1 MLAIRK
7 VRSSRGLVDCI
18 GPGRK
23 DPLRHVQPAFGF
35 WRSARRSHQHNPAM
49 SGCLW
54 RKRGDSTI
62 NANGDGNRPGVEAF
76 GRWSRPMSE
85 ERQAGRQGRVV
96 DGDGAA
102 ETEAAP
108 RIADDVGEPH
118 IVDGPESS
126 TGMPLGKPENR
137 AAKARRRLKA
147 WWLAASPNLRGSVY
161 MLSALLVY
169 AVMVGAI
176 KHVGGVIPLVQIL
189 LIRQI
194 IMSVVI
200 LGFSAGSIRPMLRT
214 RRPGLQIIRSLL
226 TLAAMLC
233 GFTAVI
239 QIPLAQATAIGF
251 SQVLFVTIAAVIIL
265 REVVDARR
273 WAATLIGFVGVLV
286 MLRPSGDG
294 LDVFALL
301 AVAGALLNAG
311 ITVSVRMLAA
321 TERTDTILIWQ
332 GMVMIAALALPTWLW
347 WVPPDATQW
356 FWLIVLSLFGTA
368 GQWLITRAYQVG
380 EAAALAPLDFSR
392 LILASLTGFIFFSE
406 IPALSTWIGA
416 AIVVSATLYTI
427 RKNAR
432 PFPREPASV

>member
-1 MLAIRK
+1 
-7 VRSSRGLVDCI
+7 
-18 GPGRK
+18 
-23 DPLRHVQPAFGF
+23 
-35 WRSARRSHQHNPAM
+35 
-49 SGCLW
+49 
-54 RKRGDSTI
+54 
-62 NANGDGNRPGVEAF
+62 
-76 GRWSRPMSE
+76 MSE
-85 ERQAGRQGRVV
+85 ERQAGRQSRAV

-102 ETEAAP
+102 ETEAPP
-108 RIADDVGEPH
+108 RIAESASESAIMCVAALSPAEP
-118 IVDGPESS
+118 V
-126 TGMPLGKPENR
+126 GKPENR
-137 AAKARRRLKA
+137 AVRFRQRLRD

-161 MLSALLVY
+161 MFSAMLVY

-176 KHVGGVIPLVQIL
+176 KHVGGVIPLIQIL

-194 IMSVVI
+194 IMSLII
-200 LGFSAGSIRPMLRT
+200 LAFAAGSIRLMLRT
-214 RRPGLQIIRSLL
+214 TRPGLQVIRGVL
-226 TLAAMLC
+226 TLIAMLC

-239 QIPLAQATAIGF
+239 KIPLAQATAIGF
-251 SQVLFVTIAAVIIL
+251 SQVLFVTIAAVLIL
-265 REVVDARR
+265 KEVVDARR

-286 MLRPSGDG
+286 MLRPTGDG
-294 LDVFALL
+294 LDVYALL
-301 AVAGALLNAG
+301 AVGGALFGAG

-332 GMVMIAALALPTWLW
+332 GIVLVAVLAVPAWLW

-392 LILASLTGFIFFSE
+392 LILASMTGFIFFAE

-416 AIVVSATLYTI
+416 AIVIAATLYTI

>member
-1 MLAIRK
+1 MI
-7 VRSSRGLVDCI
+7 
-18 GPGRK
+18 
-23 DPLRHVQPAFGF
+23 
-35 WRSARRSHQHNPAM
+35 
-49 SGCLW
+49 
-54 RKRGDSTI
+54 
-62 NANGDGNRPGVEAF
+62 
-76 GRWSRPMSE
+76 E
-85 ERQAGRQGRVV
+85 ERQTGRQDRAA
-96 DGDGAA
+96 DGDGSA
-102 ETEAAP
+102 ETEAP
-108 RIADDVGEPH
+108 LRFADAADEDPTG
-118 IVDGPESS
+118 GPALPTAETS
-126 TGMPLGKPENR
+126 TGDAPGKPL
-137 AAKARRRLKA
+137 RRRQRLRH
-147 WWLAASPNLRGSVY
+147 WWTGASPNLRGSVY

-189 LIRQI
+189 LIRQV
-194 IMSVVI
+194 IMSVII
-200 LGFSAGSIRPMLRT
+200 LGFAAGGLRPLLRT

-265 REVVDARR
+265 KEVVDARR
-273 WAATLIGFVGVLV
+273 WAATVIGFVGVLV
-286 MLRPSGDG
+286 MLKPGGDG
-294 LDVFALL
+294 LDAFALL
-301 AVAGALLNAG
+301 AVAGAVLNAG

-332 GMVMIAALALPTWLW
+332 GMVMIGVLALPAWLW
-347 WVPPDATQW
+347 WVPPDAAQW

-392 LILASLTGFIFFSE
+392 LILASLTGFVFFAE

-416 AIVVSATLYTI
+416 GIVVGATLYTI